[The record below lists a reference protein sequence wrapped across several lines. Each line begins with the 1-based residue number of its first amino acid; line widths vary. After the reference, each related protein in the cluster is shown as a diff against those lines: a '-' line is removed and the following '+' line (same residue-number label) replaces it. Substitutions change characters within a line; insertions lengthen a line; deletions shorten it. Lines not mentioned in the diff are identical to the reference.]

1 MHPLHWVQ
9 YLAFDSVQQKIVR
22 ANGQPDVA
30 SNNEIVAQTFNR
42 AEIR

>member
-9 YLAFDSVQQKIVR
+9 YLAFDSVQQTIVR
-22 ANGQPDVA
+22 ANGHPDVT
-30 SNNEIVAQTFNR
+30 SNNVIVTQTFNR